1 MEIINSNRENIEGF
15 ELPSVWQRWNDQW
28 AGLHGAALQDKKSLI
43 SQKTVE
49 LKGDIVELRDDL
61 NKEKIELQGILAKY
75 NEQKKNPDINLD
87 KAAEPLK
94 NETFKFSNYSYVPI
108 VYYPIGCI
116 FLLFFIYKKL

>member
-1 MEIINSNRENIEGF
+1 MSN
-15 ELPSVWQRWNDQW
+15 
-28 AGLHGAALQDKKSLI
+28 K
-43 SQKTVE
+43 
-49 LKGDIVELRDDL
+49 LKV
-61 NKEKIELQGILAKY
+61 EKIKLQRALEIY
-75 NEQKKNPDINLD
+75 NNNKKNPDINLD